1 MPGTRGLGVQAMALR
16 LSLPAPSVITVII
29 LPFGQ
34 AKGAG
39 RAFRSEVEVFGGADG
54 GVRGRQQEDT
64 DDLGDQAEIL
74 STLSGL
80 RAWIVPA
87 PAAWLAKI

>member
-1 MPGTRGLGVQAMALR
+1 MALR

-34 AKGAG
+34 AMGAG
-39 RAFRSEVEVFGGADG
+39 RPSGQRSRSSAALTAASAAAS
-54 GVRGRQQEDT
+54 RKARMISAIRQRSSV
-64 DDLGDQAEIL
+64 L
-74 STLSGL
+74 LSGL